1 MKSFTVYP
9 LPEVVETKGL
19 VVLVD
24 ILRASSTIT
33 AALGEEAL
41 VVKPVATVEEALLY
55 RKRGFL
61 VAGERG
67 GLPPEGFDLGNS
79 PREAY
84 RMARQKVVLTTTNG
98 TKALGFVKQAGAVC
112 AGSFLN
118 LSAVVHFAERFEE
131 VVALC
136 AGTEGAL
143 SLEDFLFAGYLGKE
157 LPGHPSQNDA
167 AVVAR
172 HYARGV
178 VDLREEILEGKH
190 AQRLRNLGLEE
201 DVLFCAEID
210 RYDVLPLLTPEGFT
224 ALKGVG

>member
-98 TKALGFVKQAGAVC
+98 TKALGFVK
-112 AGSFLN
+112 
-118 LSAVVHFAERFEE
+118 
-131 VVALC
+131 
-136 AGTEGAL
+136 
-143 SLEDFLFAGYLGKE
+143 
-157 LPGHPSQNDA
+157 
-167 AVVAR
+167 
-172 HYARGV
+172 
-178 VDLREEILEGKH
+178 
-190 AQRLRNLGLEE
+190 
-201 DVLFCAEID
+201 
-210 RYDVLPLLTPEGFT
+210 
-224 ALKGVG
+224 